1 LVNSIVC
8 KKNREDRVMKKIFY
22 GLLYSL
28 LAASLF
34 LPVVTLAG
42 SILQISG
49 EPGVSISLNNEY
61 VGKTTKE
68 ENGLILKDIAPGEY
82 SLRAA
87 MQGYNSTETQL
98 VVENDQTIEWRLKYA
113 EPVMN
118 IEDAVKRIDSAM
130 VESKPV
136 GTIIL
141 KSIPLNAEVFFNGKS
156 IGSAD
161 KKITFAP
168 AADHSV
174 KFVLQKRE
182 LSENFS
188 LEPGDTVSLTADFV
202 KGEIVKGAVK
212 ADTSLG
218 PAEIKMQTA
227 RKKKPALFPHRKHQ
241 GMYGCETCH
250 HGTDAD
256 GKQTPYAEG
265 MVIQHCVTCHNP
277 KMENKKLSSLMQASH
292 ARCKGCHKKLIAEGD
307 AAGPI
312 GKCSGCHIF
321 GEEK

>member
-1 LVNSIVC
+1 LVNSFVC
-8 KKNREDRVMKKIFY
+8 RRNREDRVMKKIFY

-49 EPGVSISLNNEY
+49 EPGVSIWLNNEN

-68 ENGLILKDIAPGEY
+68 ENGLIFKDIAPGEY

-87 MQGYNSTETQL
+87 KQGYNSTETQL
-98 VVENDQTIEWRLKYA
+98 TVENDQTIVWRLNYV

-118 IEDAVKRIDSAM
+118 IEDAVKRIDSVM

-161 KKITFAP
+161 KKISYAP
-168 AADHSV
+168 ADDYSV
-174 KFVLQKRE
+174 KFVYQKRE
-182 LSENFS
+182 LAEKFA
-188 LEPGDTVSLTADFV
+188 LQPDETIFLIADFT
-202 KGEIVKGAVK
+202 KGEIVRKSAEV
-212 ADTSLG
+212 DTSRG

-227 RKKKPALFPHRKHQ
+227 RKKKPALFPHRMHQ

-250 HGTDAD
+250 HGMDSESI
-256 GKQTPYAEG
+256 QTPYTEG

-292 ARCKGCHKKLIAEGD
+292 VKCKGCHKKVVADSGT
-307 AAGPI
+307 AGPI
-312 GKCSGCHIF
+312 GKCSGCHIAAE
-321 GEEK
+321 GK

>member
-1 LVNSIVC
+1 
-8 KKNREDRVMKKIFY
+8 MKKIFY

-34 LPVVTLAG
+34 LPVVTFAG
-42 SILQISG
+42 SILHISS
-49 EPGVSISLNNEY
+49 EPGVSIWINNEN

-68 ENGLILKDIAPGEY
+68 ENGLILKDIVPGEY

-87 MQGYNSTETQL
+87 KQGYNSTETQL
-98 VVENDQTIEWRLKYA
+98 TVENDQTIVWRLNYV

-118 IEDAVKRIDSAM
+118 IEDAVKRIDSVM

-156 IGSAD
+156 IGIAD
-161 KKITFAP
+161 KKITYAP
-168 AADHSV
+168 ADDYSV
-174 KFVLQKRE
+174 KFVYQKRE
-182 LSENFS
+182 LAEKFA
-188 LEPGDTVSLTADFV
+188 LQPDETILLTADFT
-202 KGEIVKGAVK
+202 KGEIVGKSAEV
-212 ADTSLG
+212 DTSRG

-227 RKKKPALFPHRKHQ
+227 RKKKPALFPHRIHQ

-250 HGTDAD
+250 HGMDSE
-256 GKQTPYAEG
+256 GIQTPYTEG

-277 KMENKKLSSLMQASH
+277 KMENKKLSSLTQASH
-292 ARCKGCHKKLIAEGD
+292 VKCKGCHKKVVEESGT
-307 AAGPI
+307 AGPI
-312 GKCSGCHIF
+312 GKCSGCHIDSQR
-321 GEEK
+321 E